1 MCGIAGIVSPRA
13 HEHRAALDAMLRA
26 IGHRGPDGS
35 GTHLFANGALLG
47 HLRLAIVDL
56 ESGQQ
61 PMLDTDRRA
70 GITFNGEI
78 YGYQELRKAQTQ
90 YPFQTTSDTEV
101 ILALYRSA
109 GPDFMSRL
117 PGMFA
122 FAIWDDVQR
131 RLICARD
138 RFGEKPFYYALSST
152 GELVFASEIKALLA
166 SGLIEPKLRPSS
178 VVHYLQR
185 LYVHPHR
192 TIYDNIHVLP
202 PGHSLTFESGRI
214 SVRRYWT
221 LPQPTEAISFD
232 AAVAQFTEL
241 MHKAVSKQLIAD
253 VPVGAF
259 LSGGLDSTT
268 IVHAASKVAPSLMT
282 FSFDFLGSHSEIQ
295 YARDAARKFGTSHVE
310 LAADSVDIGSML
322 SEMAQLYDEPFG
334 DSSAIPTF
342 LLAREARKHVK
353 VVLTGDGGDELLGGY
368 SWYKPLAWMEKE
380 ADASLIRWQMARIT
394 SRLARSLHFT
404 SAQQSEARAQGIGS
418 VRRGQSVLD
427 AHRRQLE
434 FYSDATLLELG
445 FDASTIAEAREHDP
459 ALHGNTVD
467 VAMRYDVLDYMPGD
481 ILTKIDRASMA
492 HGLEL
497 RAPFLDVE
505 LAEFCI
511 GLPARM
517 KVDTDNDKI
526 LMRAAF
532 QDAWPATIRGRR
544 KQGFGAPVQDWLK
557 DAAVRD
563 HIERHLRSDTAR
575 LGDLIP
581 LQRVR
586 STLDGLSS
594 HQQWAMLMLGM
605 WFEAWGEG
613 ASIRA

>member
-56 ESGQQ
+56 ESGEQ
-61 PMLDTDRRA
+61 PMLDAGGGA

-78 YGYQELRKAQTQ
+78 YGYKDIRGTQTQ
-90 YPFQTTSDTEV
+90 YPFRTTSDTEV

-109 GPDFMSRL
+109 GRDFVTRL

-122 FAIWDDVQR
+122 FAIWDDAQR
-131 RLICARD
+131 RLVCARD
-138 RFGEKPFYYALSST
+138 RFGEKPFYYALSKS
-152 GELVFASEIKALLA
+152 GEFVFASEIKALLA
-166 SGLIEPKLRPSS
+166 SGLIEPKVRLSS
-178 VVHYLQR
+178 VVHYLKRQ
-185 LYVHPHR
+185 YVHPHR

-202 PGHSLTFESGRI
+202 PGHTLIFESGRVNI
-214 SVRRYWT
+214 QPYWT
-221 LPQPTEAISFD
+221 LPQPTETISFD
-232 AAVAQFTEL
+232 AAVAQFREL
-241 MHKAVSKQLIAD
+241 MHKAVAKQLIAD

-268 IVHAASKVAPSLMT
+268 IVHAASKIAPSIMT
-282 FSFDFLGSHSEIQ
+282 FSFDFLGSHSEIE
-295 YARDAARKFGTSHVE
+295 YARDAARKFATSHVE
-310 LAADSVDIGSML
+310 LAADTVDIGSML

-334 DSSAIPTF
+334 DSSAIPTY

-368 SWYKPLAWMEKE
+368 SWYRPLAWMEKE
-380 ADASLIRWQMARIT
+380 PDANMVRWQLARIT
-394 SRLARSLHFT
+394 SRVARSLRFN
-404 SAQQSEARAQGIGS
+404 SAQPAEEKSQGIGNV
-418 VRRGQSVLD
+418 VRGLSVLD

-434 FYSDATLLELG
+434 FYSDATLRELG
-445 FDASTIAEAREHDP
+445 FDASVIAEAQDHDP

-511 GLPARM
+511 GLPSRM
-517 KVDTDNDKI
+517 KVDTDRDKM
-526 LMRAAF
+526 LLRAAF
-532 QDAWPATIRGRR
+532 QDAWPASVRGRR
-544 KQGFGAPVQDWLK
+544 KQGFGAPVKDWLK
-557 DAAVRD
+557 DTAVRA
-563 HIERHLRSDTAR
+563 HIERHLRSDAAQLGSIISMDR
-575 LGDLIP
+575 L
-581 LQRVR
+581 R
-586 STLDGLSS
+586 STLDHLSS
-594 HQQWAMLMLGM
+594 HQTWGMLVLGL
-605 WFEAWGEG
+605 WFDAWGSK